1 MNESF
6 VRGEVNE
13 VQAVERRSWRNSDWK
28 VGWGRDL
35 EGGDDTV
42 ALLK

>member
-13 VQAVERRSWRNSDWK
+13 VQAIE
-28 VGWGRDL
+28 GRDL

>member
-6 VRGEVNE
+6 VRGEANE
-13 VQAVERRSWRNSDWK
+13 VQAIERRSWRNSDWK

-35 EGGDDTV
+35 ERGDDTV